1 MVSGGAWCHEVRAEG
16 ALRLIE
22 DGAAIAVATA
32 IINAVGN
39 WAVGYARGLDG
50 LIIVITAT
58 AAATATTTFLF
69 VLLKWVSLSDGCDGS
84 GMRRG
89 GKRLPIR
96 KRENLEWGAQTMALT
111 ITGWSRRAAHREGC
125 ARYMVN

>member
-1 MVSGGAWCHEVRAEG
+1 MVSGGAWCREVRAEG

-22 DGAAIAVATA
+22 DGAAITVATA
-32 IINAVGN
+32 IVNAVGS

-50 LIIVITAT
+50 LIIVVTAA

-69 VLLKWVSLSDGCDGS
+69 VLLKLSDGCDGS

-111 ITGWSRRAAHREGC
+111 ITGWSHRAAHREGC